1 MSGNEE
7 IRAFT
12 YVISMYTKH
21 QPTRLMLTSNAAF
34 MKANYLHYLQLQ
46 IETLKYKFPKNH

>member
-7 IRAFT
+7 ICAFT
-12 YVISMYTKH
+12 YVVSMYTKH
-21 QPTRLMLTSNAAF
+21 QPARLMLTSNAAF
-34 MKANYLHYLQLQ
+34 TKANYLHYLQLH